1 MGIYIHIPFCN
12 NICTYCDFCK
22 FLYNEKWIKK
32 YLGALKK
39 EIAMKYKNDEIS
51 SIYIGGGTPSAL
63 KIEDLK
69 ELFKIISSF
78 KIKKSAEFT
87 FECNIEDIN
96 KSKLEL
102 LKNNGVNR
110 ISIGIESFNN
120 KHLEFLG
127 RNYKSEIIIEKV
139 NLAKKY
145 FNNINIDLIYAVPN
159 QTIEELE
166 SDIDNFIKL
175 NINHISTYS
184 LIIEPN
190 TKLYINKI
198 ENIDEDKD
206 FEMYNLICERL
217 KDNGYKH
224 YEISNFAKEGYE
236 SKHNLVYWNNGTY
249 YGFGIGASGYINNIR
264 YENTRNPKKYFE
276 GNYVL
281 EKEKID
287 LNRKLEDEFMLG
299 FRKIEGIN
307 KREFYQKYNI
317 DVKDILIV
325 RELLSKNMLIET
337 KDSIFI
343 NPKYIYISNEI
354 LEKFINS
361 DLLVH

>member
-1 MGIYIHIPFCN
+1 MAFCE
-12 NICTYCDFCK
+12 Y
-22 FLYNEKWIKK
+22 LKK
-32 YLGALKK
+32 YG
-39 EIAMKYKNDEIS
+39 
-51 SIYIGGGTPSAL
+51 
-63 KIEDLK
+63 
-69 ELFKIISSF
+69 
-78 KIKKSAEFT
+78 
-87 FECNIEDIN
+87 
-96 KSKLEL
+96 
-102 LKNNGVNR
+102 
-110 ISIGIESFNN
+110 
-120 KHLEFLG
+120 
-127 RNYKSEIIIEKV
+127 
-139 NLAKKY
+139 
-145 FNNINIDLIYAVPN
+145 
-159 QTIEELE
+159 
-166 SDIDNFIKL
+166 
-175 NINHISTYS
+175 YS
-184 LIIEPN
+184 
-190 TKLYINKI
+190 
-198 ENIDEDKD
+198 
-206 FEMYNLICERL
+206 
-217 KDNGYKH
+217 H
-224 YEISNFAKEGYE
+224 YEISNFSKEGYE
-236 SKHNLVYWNNGTY
+236 SKHNLVYWNNGTD